1 MNTELHTKLISNGY
15 LSFDLSNETKEKL
28 KPIADKIKQIEFTN
42 LRHTGCGNS
51 DSTNDSFENLEK
63 LKEEYAPQK
72 LWQVWYQD
80 NNLRT
85 KISEDEYS
93 VLREVFTSI
102 IEDVYPADSYDTNFF
117 INCTMYNKLCYIN
130 RHQDGTGGNRLTNI
144 LIYLNEDYTEGM
156 GGEIVIN
163 DEKVNPE
170 LGKVAILDFSKNNP
184 THSVTEVLDTNFR
197 RITIIVELAR
207 NTEK

>member
-15 LSFDLSNETKEKL
+15 LSFDLSNETKKKL